1 MGNEFNPNLN
11 IDDPLAE
18 IIEAENTLRE
28 FGAASV
34 AMEFGAEQ
42 NEAVT
47 EDVAKAE
54 EAHQLTE
61 HEQLLQDRIAELE
74 AQLASQ
80 KALNSAGTTQATITS
95 TGVNDDCPE
104 VIDAEPVLVE
114 AAGVG
119 TDPNDDDD
127 TDAVD
132 ADDEETDTVDATVN
146 HGGATS
152 GEGKAA
158 SDNDADEPD
167 WSALD
172 NYLEGAEDGAA
183 TPTPE
188 QPAAPTEP
196 QVPMVTLQHHIPR
209 ASVNAWDPPREDII
223 TVKVPKASI
232 FPNPAQPYTV
242 AEDAIT
248 LPDGVTGSYQVA
260 STRPMLSENT
270 VYVNWRL
277 NSGTRPGVWF

>member
-11 IDDPLAE
+11 INDPLAE

-28 FGAASV
+28 FGAASA

-47 EDVAKAE
+47 EDITKAE

-80 KALNSAGTTQATITS
+80 ETLNAPGATQATITS

-104 VIDAEPVLVE
+104 VIDAEPVVDDVVD
-114 AAGVG
+114 AGAEVS
-119 TDPNDDDD
+119 DDDD
-127 TDAVD
+127 ADAVD
-132 ADDEETDTVDATVN
+132 ADDDETDTVDATVN
-146 HGGATS
+146 HGGTTS
-152 GEGKAA
+152 SE
-158 SDNDADEPD
+158 DDANEPD

-172 NYLEGAEDGAA
+172 NYLEGDEDGAV

-188 QPAAPTEP
+188 QPAAPAEP
-196 QVPMVTLQHHIPR
+196 QFPMVTLQHHIPR
-209 ASVNAWDPPREDII
+209 ASVNAWDPPREDVF

-232 FPNPAQPYTV
+232 YPNPAQPYTV
-242 AEDAIT
+242 AEEAIT
-248 LPDGVTGSYQVA
+248 LPDGVTGSYQIA